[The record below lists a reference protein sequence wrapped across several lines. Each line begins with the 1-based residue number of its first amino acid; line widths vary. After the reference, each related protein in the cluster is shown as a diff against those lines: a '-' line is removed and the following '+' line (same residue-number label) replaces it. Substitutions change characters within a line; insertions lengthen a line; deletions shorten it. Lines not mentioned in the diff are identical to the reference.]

1 MIFENNDNN
10 DKTYNNFIVYSYT
23 TKKTEIY
30 KMDISYKIGK
40 YEKSNQKNQKNH
52 FQKKTKSSKKKI
64 L

>member
-1 MIFENNDNN
+1 MIFDNNDINDIN

-52 FQKKTKSSKKKI
+52 FKKKKK
-64 L
+64 